1 MIKHAILVSG
11 LIVSFLASAAEM
23 SFLAQ
28 LTEVPGASGYEK
40 NVRHLVQKT
49 VATLYG
55 GAKDRWYG

>member
-28 LTEVPGASGYEK
+28 LTEVPGASGHEK
-40 NVRHLVQKT
+40 KCSSFGAKT

>member
-1 MIKHAILVSG
+1 MIKHATLISG

-28 LTEVPGASGYEK
+28 LTEVPGASGYK
-40 NVRHLVQKT
+40 KCSSFGAKT

>member
-1 MIKHAILVSG
+1 MIKHAILISG

-40 NVRHLVQKT
+40 MFVI
-49 VATLYG
+49 
-55 GAKDRWYG
+55 WYKNSGNPTWRS